1 MINFKQI
8 TVEEAMGMIANNDLD
23 NLYFITSSTGEE
35 FACVKNYQTT
45 FSSLSKKTYFKK
57 EEIEARHNVKFRP
70 EGSI

>member
-23 NLYFITSSTGEE
+23 NLYFSSSEDE
-35 FACVKNYQTT
+35 VACVKNYQTT

-57 EEIEARHNVKFRP
+57 EEIETRPSFKIRP